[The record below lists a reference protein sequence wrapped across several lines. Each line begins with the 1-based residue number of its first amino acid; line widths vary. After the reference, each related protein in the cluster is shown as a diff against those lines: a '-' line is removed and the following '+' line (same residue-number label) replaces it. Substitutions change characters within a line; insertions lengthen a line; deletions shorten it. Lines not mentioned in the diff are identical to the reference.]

1 MPRLFIAIDLPEV
14 VRQELCRLNV
24 PIPYSRWVPVDQL
37 HLTLAFLGDVGD
49 ERVAG
54 LARALGQVSAAPFEL
69 HFDRLGCFPSRSRPR
84 VLWVGLKP
92 EPLLLTLADRLR
104 DLLRDCGIPQE
115 DRPFSP
121 HITLARLKLP
131 AARECASFLDQ
142 PLELNR
148 LSVPV
153 QEFILFESR
162 LTAAGAIHTPLKR
175 FPLSGGSGG
184 LPA

>member
-1 MPRLFIAIDLPEV
+1 MPRLFIAIDLPAV

-24 PIPYSRWVPVDQL
+24 PIAGCRWVPADQL
-37 HLTLAFLGDVGD
+37 HLTLAFLGDVGE

-54 LARALGQVSAAPFEL
+54 LARALGQVSAAPFLL
-69 HFDRLGCFPSRSRPR
+69 HFDRLGCFPTCARPR

-92 EPLLLTLADRLR
+92 EPLLLSLADRLR
-104 DLLRDCGIPQE
+104 ELLRAGGIPQE
-115 DRPFSP
+115 ERPFSP

-131 AARECASFLDQ
+131 ATRQCRSFLER
-142 PLELNR
+142 PLALER
-148 LSVPV
+148 TPIPV
-153 QEFILFESR
+153 VEFILFESR

-184 LPA
+184 PPA